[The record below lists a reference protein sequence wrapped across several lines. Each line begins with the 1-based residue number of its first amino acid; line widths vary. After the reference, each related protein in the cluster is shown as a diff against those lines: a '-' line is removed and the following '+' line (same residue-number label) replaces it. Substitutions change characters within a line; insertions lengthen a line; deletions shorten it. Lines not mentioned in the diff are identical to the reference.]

1 MLTYYNMYVRKYT
14 HVSTYSR
21 TSSYECTYVL
31 IHMLPPPDPPPPAHA
46 LRGRG
51 ITYFGVPN
59 ALFEERSDPDHEGAH
74 CCSGLFGR
82 GEKSPWRTSFG
93 SAYIGCEITRM
104 TGSFARPTHA
114 CSEKMSPGVV
124 GKQSNTTETKSVFLE
139 KGWGKPENTCYLRC
153 FDRNTWG

>member
-1 MLTYYNMYVRKYT
+1 MSCSHIIICTCVSIRMYLRT
-14 HVSTYSR
+14 HAQAPTNVHTYSY
-21 TSSYECTYVL
+21 TCSPP
-31 IHMLPPPDPPPPAHA
+31 PPPDPPPPAHA

-114 CSEKMSPGVV
+114 CSEKNVSGSGRQAKQHNRDKISFPGERL
-124 GKQSNTTETKSVFLE
+124 G
-139 KGWGKPENTCYLRC
+139 
-153 FDRNTWG
+153 